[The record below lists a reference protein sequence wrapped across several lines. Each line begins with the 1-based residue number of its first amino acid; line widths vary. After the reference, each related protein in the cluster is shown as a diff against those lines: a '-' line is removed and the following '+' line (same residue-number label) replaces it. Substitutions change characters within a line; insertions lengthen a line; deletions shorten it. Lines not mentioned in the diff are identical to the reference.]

1 MNRPELRALTSVRGI
16 AAWMVVLY
24 HIRLTIDGL
33 PPAWVH
39 VFAKGYLAVDFFF
52 LLSGFVI
59 WLSWGDRL
67 RTEGW
72 RGVPAFL
79 RKRIARIWP
88 LHLVVLGGATLLALA
103 LTVTGRHDPREFPFH
118 ELPLHIFLVQNWG
131 FTDKLTWNDPAW
143 SISCELAAYLLFPV
157 LVRAVDWRALPSWLV
172 ASAAAAFLL
181 LLAAATAHLPTLGYD
196 IAHYGVIR
204 CLTEFSAGSALCAL
218 WLRWRDRP
226 ALPAILAFA
235 LAGIMIAGLAAG
247 MPEQLAVPFAFAA
260 LLLGLALT
268 SGMRGNPLD
277 WAPLH
282 YLGEISYAT
291 YLSHFMLFVVFKL
304 VFVSNAHA
312 VPPVLIGLFLAM
324 VLATSI
330 ALYHLVERPAQRWV
344 NTLKFLPAYRE
355 KEQGAKRP
363 GGGGASHG
371 YGLVEEPLHHSL
383 RERSPSP

>member
-1 MNRPELRALTSVRGI
+1 MNRPELKALTSVRGI

-33 PPAWVH
+33 PDGLMH

-67 RTEGW
+67 RAEGW
-72 RGVPAFL
+72 RGVPGFL
-79 RKRIARIWP
+79 QKRIARIWP
-88 LHLVVLGGATLLALA
+88 LHLVVLGGAVCLALA
-103 LTVTGRHDPREFPFH
+103 LTAVGRHDPGEFPFV
-118 ELPLHIFLVQNWG
+118 ELPLHVFLLQNWG
-131 FTDKLTWNDPAW
+131 FTDKLMWNDPAW
-143 SISCELAAYLLFPV
+143 SISCELAAYLAFPL

-172 ASAAAAFLL
+172 ALAASAFLL
-181 LLAAATAHLPTLGYD
+181 ILAGATAHLPTLGHE
-196 IAHYGVIR
+196 IAKFGVIR
-204 CLTEFSAGSALCAL
+204 CLTEFAAGTAICAL
-218 WLRWRDRP
+218 WLRWKDKPVVP
-226 ALPAILAFA
+226 ALAAFA
-235 LAGIMIAGLAAG
+235 LAVAMIAAWFAGL
-247 MPEQLAVPFAFAA
+247 PEQLAIPFAFAA

-304 VFVSNAHA
+304 ALVDDAHA
-312 VPPVLIGLFLAM
+312 VPPVLIALYLAM
-324 VLATSI
+324 VLASSV

-344 NTLKFLPAYRE
+344 NRLRLSPIP
-355 KEQGAKRP
+355 EQGPTPA
-363 GGGGASHG
+363 
-371 YGLVEEPLHHSL
+371 HS
-383 RERSPSP
+383 